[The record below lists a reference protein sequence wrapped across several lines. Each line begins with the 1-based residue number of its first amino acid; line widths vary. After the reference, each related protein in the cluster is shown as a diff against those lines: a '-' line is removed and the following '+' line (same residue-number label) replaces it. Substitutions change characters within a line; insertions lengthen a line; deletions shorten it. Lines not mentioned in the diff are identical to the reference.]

1 MKTLLKLA
9 SVTATIA
16 SAVLMT
22 AAAAYATPQC
32 DMAFYDH
39 NGSEMAV
46 HVCDGEMVIEYENPR
61 KGISAKSGTVLFR
74 GEMFEM
80 TGGSKINGRARVFRR
95 GCKPASYEVNGWM
108 ENGTITMA
116 GRAPVRG
123 SDCKVRR
130 YRNDK
135 LLFRGL

>member
-1 MKTLLKLA
+1 MKKLA
-9 SVTATIA
+9 LLAAGAAALIAPSALSTAPA
-16 SAVLMT
+16 SA
-22 AAAAYATPQC
+22 TPRC

-46 HVCDGEMVIEYENPR
+46 HVCDGQMVIEYENPR
-61 KGISAKSGTVLFR
+61 RGLSVKPGTILFKGELYQ
-74 GEMFEM
+74 M

-95 GCKPASYEVNGWM
+95 GCKPTTYEVNGWM

-123 SDCKVRR
+123 ANCKVRR